1 MHWQTSRKGLPK
13 GLIPEVLALLLGI
26 LLPLMSCKKP
36 SPPEDQTSPPYDPRN
51 ISRTETHS
59 SGPSLDVRNEFVVVV
74 WSDSIQ
80 GNNWDIMYRERVG
93 DTWGEILNLSDTPG
107 YSDDPQVA
115 IDVQGNVHVVWE
127 ESWHIYYRMKDPSG
141 HWSPPQ
147 DLGPGTLP
155 QIGSDAQG
163 NVYVIW
169 EGIGGPP
176 YSGLVGKIKSSAG
189 WSDLQVVS
197 IYSSGNPALSVAS
210 NGHLYA
216 VAESGPTYIQ
226 DIYFYERLPGG
237 EWSPYFNVTQN
248 TSYCWAASVFGL
260 PNGRAYVSW
269 TEHGMNRIG
278 YRVRNADGTWEDMD
292 TLPGIQGGPWAS
304 FIFGSGDTLLIVWNE
319 KQENWEVYYRM
330 KIGEQ
335 WGKIVNVTNT
345 PGESFLGK
353 PPKVRNG
360 VLYVVWS
367 DNSDGSFDIF
377 YDEIPLH
384 F

>member
-1 MHWQTSRKGLPK
+1 MHQRTAREGLLTRVPWRT
-13 GLIPEVLALLLGI
+13 LALFLGMF
-26 LLPLMSCKKP
+26 LSLMSCKKP
-36 SPPEDQTSPPYDPRN
+36 SPPEDHTSPPYDPRN
-51 ISRTETHS
+51 ISRTKTS
-59 SGPSLDVRNEFVVVV
+59 SYTPSLDVRGDRVAVV
-74 WSDSIQ
+74 WKDSIQ

-93 DTWGEILNLSDTPG
+93 DAWGEILNLSDTPG

-141 HWSPPQ
+141 HWSPPR
-147 DLGPGTLP
+147 DLGPGSLP
-155 QIGSDAQG
+155 QIGTDVQG

-169 EGIGGPP
+169 EHM
-176 YSGLVGKIKSSAG
+176 GLWLREKTGNSWSERVGFAHG
-189 WSDLQVVS
+189 WAD
-197 IYSSGNPALSVAS
+197 NPALSVTPD
-210 NGHLYA
+210 GHLYA
-216 VAESGPTYIQ
+216 VAEGGHSYTR
-226 DIYFYERLPGG
+226 DIYFYERPPGG
-237 EWSPYFNVTQN
+237 EWFPYFNVTQN

-278 YRVRNADGTWEDMD
+278 YRVRNADGTWEDVD
-292 TLPGIQGGPWAS
+292 TLPGIQGGPFGS

-330 KIGEQ
+330 KIGDQ

-367 DNSDGSFDIF
+367 DNSDGFFDIF
-377 YDEIPLH
+377 YDEVPLH